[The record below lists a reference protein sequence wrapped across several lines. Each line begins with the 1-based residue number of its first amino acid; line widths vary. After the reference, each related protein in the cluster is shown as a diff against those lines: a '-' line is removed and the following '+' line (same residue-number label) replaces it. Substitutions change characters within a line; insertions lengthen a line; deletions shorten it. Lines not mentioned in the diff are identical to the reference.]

1 MATRMKYRRSVG
13 PLFLRRTTKATLTTQ
28 SPFHFPFHIRRVE
41 WSVSLQ
47 KPQHIRAYIYHVPAR
62 CFPVSA
68 LFQSQTCA
76 RPRIGNGWL
85 GSMRDISLREAPH
98 DILRCFVDFRQQR
111 LWDFAIRFDEVTT
124 ICGFWLF
131 WIYSGI
137 SWYMLLCCVVKAVAV
152 VSAGPLTYSSSFFF
166 VQMLHAVDSKE
177 HAWRSRPTDISVS
190 HHQLGVEQLNFASAK
205 WIRNNFI
212 NTFHYYCN
220 RMNWN
225 HVAEGRRAH
234 NIRRLHNNPS
244 FSLYAMFL
252 RMLRR
257 YIVSWY
263 CQIWIR
269 TPPGC
274 IKWID
279 SNRRICWLLTAMEF
293 TQQLLINRIELKN
306 CLHAFVGCR

>member
-131 WIYSGI
+131 WIYSDI

-152 VSAGPLTYSSSFFF
+152 VSAGPLTYSSFFF
-166 VQMLHAVDSKE
+166 FLFKCSMRSTAKNTLDGQGQQTFLFRIINLALSNWILLQQNEYAITLLIHFTIIAIEWIETTSQKAEERTTFAASTTILHSVCLPCFCECSE
-177 HAWRSRPTDISVS
+177 DISLADIVRYEYER
-190 HHQLGVEQLNFASAK
+190 LRAAS
-205 WIRNNFI
+205 N
-212 NTFHYYCN
+212 
-220 RMNWN
+220 
-225 HVAEGRRAH
+225 E
-234 NIRRLHNNPS
+234 
-244 FSLYAMFL
+244 
-252 RMLRR
+252 
-257 YIVSWY
+257 
-263 CQIWIR
+263 
-269 TPPGC
+269 
-274 IKWID
+274 
-279 SNRRICWLLTAMEF
+279 
-293 TQQLLINRIELKN
+293 
-306 CLHAFVGCR
+306 